1 MKKKTT
7 DNVFGRVIT
16 LLRPYI
22 RLGKFPVQI
31 TKDVQLGLGKQP
43 HELELSAND
52 GLSYKIT

>member
-1 MKKKTT
+1 MSLGEY
-7 DNVFGRVIT
+7 FT

-22 RLGKFPVQI
+22 KLGKFPVQI

-52 GLSYKIT
+52 GLSYKIS